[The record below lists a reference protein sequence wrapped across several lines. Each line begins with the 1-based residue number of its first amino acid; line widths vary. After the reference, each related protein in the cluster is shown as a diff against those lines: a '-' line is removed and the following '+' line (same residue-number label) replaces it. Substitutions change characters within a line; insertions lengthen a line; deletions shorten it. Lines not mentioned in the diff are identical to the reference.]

1 MMRQNLKI
9 IDEIRNRLKSMN
21 YTLFILDAAFKN
33 TWVKKQ
39 CGDRYLQL
47 QVVLVVK
54 VNLHT
59 HRQIAMFA

>member
-1 MMRQNLKI
+1 
-9 IDEIRNRLKSMN
+9 MN
-21 YTLFILDAAFKN
+21 YTLFILDAVFKK